1 MEIKEIIELL
11 EIQKELKKQKIEIKK
26 GNINKSYYLAKND
39 FRVIENMEDVY
50 ETLDYIID
58 KLKDCQERVIERN
71 IININNLLGGW

>member
-1 MEIKEIIELL
+1 MEIKEIIKLL

-26 GNINKSYYLAKND
+26 GNINKSYYLAKLD

-58 KLKDCQERVIERN
+58 ELKDCQERVIERN
-71 IININNLLGGW
+71 RINLKDL

>member
-1 MEIKEIIELL
+1 MKEIKIKEIIELL

-58 KLKDCQERVIERN
+58 ELKDCQERIIERN
-71 IININNLLGGW
+71 RINIRDL

>member
-26 GNINKSYYLAKND
+26 ENINKSYYLAKHD
-39 FRVIENMEDVY
+39 FRVIENMEDAY

-58 KLKDCQERVIERN
+58 KLKDCQECIIERN
-71 IININNLLGGW
+71 NINISDL

>member
-1 MEIKEIIELL
+1 MEINEIIELL

-26 GNINKSYYLAKND
+26 GNINKSYYLAKHD

-58 KLKDCQERVIERN
+58 KLKECQERIIERN
-71 IININNLLGGW
+71 SINISDL

>member
-11 EIQKELKKQKIEIKK
+11 EIQKKLKKHDIENRKV
-26 GNINKSYYLAKND
+26 NINKSYYLAKLD

-58 KLKDCQERVIERN
+58 KLKDCQERIIERN
-71 IININNLLGGW
+71 KINIRDL

>member
-11 EIQKELKKQKIEIKK
+11 EIQKRVEKQKIEIKK
-26 GNINKSYYLAKND
+26 GNINKSYYLAKHD

-58 KLKDCQERVIERN
+58 KLKDCQERIIERN
-71 IININNLLGGW
+71 SINISDL